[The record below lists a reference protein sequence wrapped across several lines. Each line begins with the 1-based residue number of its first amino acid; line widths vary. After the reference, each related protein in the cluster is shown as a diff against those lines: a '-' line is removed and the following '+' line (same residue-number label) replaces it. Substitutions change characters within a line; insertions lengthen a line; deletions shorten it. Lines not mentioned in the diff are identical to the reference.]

1 MMYNRTIKYGDYTEM
16 QWKTLNG
23 LTCVDKEL
31 KEIAQLC
38 GPEYDAWVVGGILE
52 DRPTQDLDII
62 ITGPNNP
69 ERINYL
75 LEEIVYLGFKNQVW
89 IDVKYSV
96 TGKIFIPS
104 QYNIGMG
111 KLSFLWASYQP
122 EITIK
127 IMSSSSFPVFCCA
140 NFVALYFVNVKCS
153 HVAYYFSYYTAYT

>member
-52 DRPTQDLDII
+52 DRDTQDLDII

-96 TGKIFIPS
+96 TGRMFVAS
-104 QYNIGMG
+104 QYNTDMG
-111 KLSFLWASYQP
+111 KQSFLWASYQP
-122 EITIK
+122 EITINNRTFRYGIEK
-127 IMSSSSFPVFCCA
+127 DGLWQSMQRLPLTKGYSFCDPVKLF
-140 NFVALYFVNVKCS
+140 
-153 HVAYYFSYYTAYT
+153 

>member
-1 MMYNRTIKYGDYTEM
+1 MYNRTIKYGNYTEM

-23 LTCVDKEL
+23 LTSVDKEL

-52 DRPTQDLDII
+52 DRDTQDLDII
-62 ITGPNNP
+62 LTGPNDP
-69 ERINYL
+69 IRINYL

-104 QYNIGMG
+104 QYNIDMG
-111 KLSFLWASYQP
+111 KLNFLWASYQP
-122 EITIK
+122 EITINNRTFQYGIERDGLYQSVQRLPLTK
-127 IMSSSSFPVFCCA
+127 GYSFCDPVKLF
-140 NFVALYFVNVKCS
+140 
-153 HVAYYFSYYTAYT
+153 

>member
-1 MMYNRTIKYGDYTEM
+1 MMYNRTIKYGPYTEM
-16 QWKTLNG
+16 QWKSLNG
-23 LTCVDKEL
+23 LKSVDKEL

-52 DRPTQDLDII
+52 NRPTQDLDII
-62 ITGPNNP
+62 LTGPNNP
-69 ERINYL
+69 SRVNYL
-75 LEEIVYLGFKNQVW
+75 LEEIVYLGFKNQIW

-122 EITIK
+122 EITINNRTFQYGIEK
-127 IMSSSSFPVFCCA
+127 DGLYQSVQRLPLTKGYSFHDPVKLF
-140 NFVALYFVNVKCS
+140 
-153 HVAYYFSYYTAYT
+153 

>member
-1 MMYNRTIKYGDYTEM
+1 MYNRSIKYGPYTEM
-16 QWKTLNG
+16 QWKSLNG
-23 LTCVDKEL
+23 LKSVDKEL

-38 GPEYDAWVVGGILE
+38 GPEYEAWVVGGILE

-69 ERINYL
+69 NRVNYL
-75 LEEIVYLGFKNQVW
+75 LEEIVYLGFKNQIW

-111 KLSFLWASYQP
+111 KLNFLWASYQP
-122 EITIK
+122 EITINNRTFQYGIEK
-127 IMSSSSFPVFCCA
+127 DGLYQSVQRLPLTKGYSFCDPVKLF
-140 NFVALYFVNVKCS
+140 
-153 HVAYYFSYYTAYT
+153 

>member
-1 MMYNRTIKYGDYTEM
+1 MMYNRTIKYGPYTEM
-16 QWKTLNG
+16 QWKSLNG
-23 LTCVDKEL
+23 LKSVDKEL

-62 ITGPNNP
+62 ITGPNDP

-75 LEEIVYLGFKNQVW
+75 LEEIVEMGFKNQVW

-96 TGKIFIPS
+96 TGKLFIPS

-111 KLSFLWASYQP
+111 KLNFLWASYQP
-122 EITIK
+122 QITINNRTFQYGIERDGLYQSVQRLPLTK
-127 IMSSSSFPVFCCA
+127 GYSFCDPVKLF
-140 NFVALYFVNVKCS
+140 
-153 HVAYYFSYYTAYT
+153 

>member
-52 DRPTQDLDII
+52 DRDTQDLDII

-69 ERINYL
+69 NRVNYL

-96 TGKIFIPS
+96 TGRMFVAS
-104 QYNIGMG
+104 QYNTDMG
-111 KLSFLWASYQP
+111 KQSFLWASYQP
-122 EITIK
+122 EITINNRTFRYGIEK
-127 IMSSSSFPVFCCA
+127 DGLWQSMQRLPLTKGYSFCDPVKLF
-140 NFVALYFVNVKCS
+140 
-153 HVAYYFSYYTAYT
+153 